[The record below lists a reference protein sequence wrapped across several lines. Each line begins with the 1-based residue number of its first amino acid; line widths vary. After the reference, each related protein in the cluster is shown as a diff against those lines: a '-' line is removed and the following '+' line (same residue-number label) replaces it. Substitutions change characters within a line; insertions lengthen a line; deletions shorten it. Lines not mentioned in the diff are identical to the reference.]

1 MNDPLKA
8 LTKGAGHD
16 WVLGL
21 GGADHAALKG
31 QKKNST
37 KKYVEIC

>member
-31 QKKNST
+31 KKKNS
-37 KKYVEIC
+37 KKINVDFC